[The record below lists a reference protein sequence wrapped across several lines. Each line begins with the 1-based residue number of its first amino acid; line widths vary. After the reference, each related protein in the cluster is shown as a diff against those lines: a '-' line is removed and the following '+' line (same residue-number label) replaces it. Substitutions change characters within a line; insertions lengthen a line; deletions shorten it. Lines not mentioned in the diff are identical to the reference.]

1 MENNVGYMSTD
12 VELMTLKYNFQD
24 MMPVPLCSETLVAG
38 ENNQGDCP
46 ADGTYAFAVSYD
58 LPSAGDQS
66 TSWLAS
72 GWAGSGVIR
81 MYAEEDESMLIGD
94 CSFNLKTYV
103 TPTAEKGFLQTPSA
117 AATVG
122 IVLGA
127 LAAVALVCLWC
138 YCCARKKKQKQKIT
152 ENPEDTKSIT
162 KDDLSTFFKRLDED
176 NKSRMSATP
185 TYYQGASVATGSLY
199 PASVLPPSTV
209 TASPQTAAPV
219 GELGSGYSTV
229 SGLASGDG
237 AEQKKSWFSR
247 IGKGKESSGGAGGS
261 LLSKFGRKRKTGDE
275 GLEEP

>member
-24 MMPVPLCSETLVAG
+24 MMPVPLCSESLQAG

-81 MYAEEDESMLIGD
+81 MYAEEDESMMIGE
-94 CSFNLKTYV
+94 CTFNLKTYV

-138 YCCARKKKQKQKIT
+138 YCCARKKKQQKKVT
-152 ENPEDTKSIT
+152 ESPEDA
-162 KDDLSTFFKRLDED
+162 
-176 NKSRMSATP
+176 KSRMSATSP

-199 PASVLPPSTV
+199 PASVMPPTTV
-209 TASPQTAAPV
+209 TASPQTAAPD

-247 IGKGKESSGGAGGS
+247 IGKGKETSSGAGGS